1 MLLGTDIGQTGSDSP
16 KECAF
21 SRKRLH
27 PPSQT
32 FASAIVNVC
41 GEKTSVVESL
51 SPLVCPLSPITLADL
66 SLCLKPNTA

>member
-1 MLLGTDIGQTGSDSP
+1 MGTDMGRIGSDSP

-32 FASAIVNVC
+32 FA
-41 GEKTSVVESL
+41 TL
-51 SPLVCPLSPITLADL
+51 LVALACDWL
-66 SLCLKPNTA
+66 LA